1 MMLDD
6 IPITIQKVK
15 NQNPKLEYHAFF
27 RSDSKNA

>member
-1 MMLDD
+1 MLDD

-15 NQNPKLEYHAFF
+15 NQNLKLEYHALF